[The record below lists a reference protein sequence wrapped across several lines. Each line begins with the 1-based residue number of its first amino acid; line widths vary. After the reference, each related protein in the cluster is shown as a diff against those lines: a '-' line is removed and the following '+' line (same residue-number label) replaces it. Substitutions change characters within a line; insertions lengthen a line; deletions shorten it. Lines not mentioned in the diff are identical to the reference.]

1 MRVRTIQDIMV
12 ESKDGSIEIVPAG
25 TLLETNFGPA
35 VNMAAKYKN
44 LAQLNPGLEMFGD
57 PTDAD
62 ENIDVVTRDG
72 GKINGIQLADS
83 NLIPKE
89 WRNAAA
95 LEGYLP
101 HEIMAFIHDADLIPM
116 RPTQYEQEQRPS
128 REDMLNADADRRMD
142 ADIEDRL

>member
-1 MRVRTIQDIMV
+1 MRVRTTQDIMV

-25 TLLETNFGPA
+25 TLLETNIDQAG
-35 VNMAAKYKN
+35 NLGAKYKN

-62 ENIDVVTRDG
+62 ENVDVVTRDG
-72 GKINGIQLADS
+72 GKINGAQLADS

-101 HEIMAFIHDADLIPM
+101 HEIMAFVHDADLIPM
-116 RPTQYEQEQRPS
+116 RPKQYEQERPLT
-128 REDMLNADADRRMD
+128 REDRLDLEADRRMD
-142 ADIEDRL
+142 ADIESGL